1 MWYMSVTPEVFQL
14 EMSALNSSI
23 RKKSLLMSVIRETS
37 QPAMGPYFFSAL
49 ARFLLK
55 ALTAFFRESLPV
67 KVPGGEGGA
76 AGGAGAGE
84 AQFFSTYLLYLLH
97 FFLQQSTPFL
107 HFFVQLPAAS
117 TPVARRSEMRS
128 MIMSFI
134 VCALCV
140 PARAKAMAHDRT
152 RARSTRRRWGERPLT
167 RRAADD
173 AYARQWGSRLGRA
186 WRGVCG
192 LDSLRE
198 RVPQRLGGRGC
209 GRASWD
215 GRASARA
222 RGRGGGGIGR
232 AEGGAG

>member
-1 MWYMSVTPEVFQL
+1 
-14 EMSALNSSI
+14 
-23 RKKSLLMSVIRETS
+23 MSVIPETS

-152 RARSTRRRWGERPLT
+152 RARGTQEVG
-167 RRAADD
+167 RAATNT
-173 AYARQWGSRLGRA
+173 RCSRRCTTKEVGRA
-186 WRGVCG
+186 CHGHVLSSRRCVTTCNAEYWASCRLPRCIAACG
-192 LDSLRE
+192 
-198 RVPQRLGGRGC
+198 
-209 GRASWD
+209 
-215 GRASARA
+215 
-222 RGRGGGGIGR
+222 I
-232 AEGGAG
+232 